1 MKKRRSL
8 SIKGQLMLMSILP
21 VLVIGV
27 ALLSI
32 SAVKLKNGMMDQA
45 LEGLM
50 AAAELYKTE
59 ISTTSRDLTTN
70 ELEDEY
76 KKASGFDFTR
86 FEGDTRAA
94 TSVVKS
100 DGTRPIGTKAS
111 DEVID
116 AVINHGQTFV
126 SEKTDVAGSEYCVAY
141 TPLKDDSG
149 KVVGMAFAGKPTAAM
164 NSIIKSSITTIVIS
178 GIVIIIVTIVLVFF
192 IANRLVSAVGAVNS
206 VISYLSNGEFEKTET
221 MTDRGDELGEMIRSS
236 NTLIDSLTEVV
247 NDVKNAAGTVDKQA
261 KELSDTTTQIH
272 ETTDN
277 VSEAVKEMALGVS
290 EQASEIEKVTQ
301 NVSNLSD
308 AIHTVAENAESLASS
323 ASDMD
328 TVSKE
333 SAEALDQL
341 SENMNNMGQA
351 VAEISKT
358 MEDTNRAVKDVN
370 EKVDG
375 ITSIAEQT
383 NLLALN
389 ASIEAARAG
398 EAGRGFAVV
407 AEEIG
412 NLATESARTA
422 DEIRNEMQDLLREAN
437 MANAKAEEM
446 SEIGENVSRVLNETV
461 DKINSLIDGVGA
473 TVEGVNTISALT
485 EECDAAKT
493 VIVDAISSLSAISE
507 ENAASTEET
516 SASMQEL
523 NSSIS
528 ILASGAAELQSV
540 AEKLDEDL
548 EFFKL

>member
-1 MKKRRSL
+1 
-8 SIKGQLMLMSILP
+8 MLMSILP

-164 NSIIKSSITTIVIS
+164 NSIIKNSITTIVIS

-272 ETTDN
+272 YP
-277 VSEAVKEMALGVS
+277 
-290 EQASEIEKVTQ
+290 
-301 NVSNLSD
+301 
-308 AIHTVAENAESLASS
+308 
-323 ASDMD
+323 
-328 TVSKE
+328 
-333 SAEALDQL
+333 
-341 SENMNNMGQA
+341 
-351 VAEISKT
+351 
-358 MEDTNRAVKDVN
+358 
-370 EKVDG
+370 
-375 ITSIAEQT
+375 
-383 NLLALN
+383 
-389 ASIEAARAG
+389 
-398 EAGRGFAVV
+398 
-407 AEEIG
+407 
-412 NLATESARTA
+412 
-422 DEIRNEMQDLLREAN
+422 
-437 MANAKAEEM
+437 
-446 SEIGENVSRVLNETV
+446 
-461 DKINSLIDGVGA
+461 
-473 TVEGVNTISALT
+473 
-485 EECDAAKT
+485 
-493 VIVDAISSLSAISE
+493 
-507 ENAASTEET
+507 
-516 SASMQEL
+516 
-523 NSSIS
+523 
-528 ILASGAAELQSV
+528 
-540 AEKLDEDL
+540 
-548 EFFKL
+548 

>member
-164 NSIIKSSITTIVIS
+164 NSIIKNSITTIVIS

-328 TVSKE
+328 TASKE
-333 SAEALDQL
+333 SAAALDQL

-358 MEDTNRAVKDVN
+358 MEDTNKAVKNVN

-437 MANAKAEEM
+437 MANAKAGEM